1 MILLNHTLEII
12 DDLAELMQSAAS
24 FKVYWFSLVYSTTAL
39 LVTPA
44 MLGWMLPTNGFEKI
58 IAFVCLALVAAY
70 MTVNDLTTRFNLI
83 TTVVFLV
90 VIGTNI

>member
-1 MILLNHTLEII
+1 MKLVNYTLEII

-24 FKVYWFSLVYSTTAL
+24 LKVYWLNLVYSTIVL
-39 LVTPA
+39 LVTPV
-44 MLGWMLPTNGFEKI
+44 MLGWMSPTNEFEKI
-58 IAFVCLALVAAY
+58 IAFVSLALVAAY
-70 MTVNDLTTRFNLI
+70 MTVNNLTTRFNLI